1 MEDHKLKIISSI
13 QDLIHLDLSELEAFQ
28 SRIHLTELA
37 PGDSLLKPNQVCKK
51 LSFLESGALF
61 YTRYGSSGERL
72 VVNLS
77 IAGDWV
83 LDHESF
89 TRQSPSDINIV
100 AQTQSLITSISIEA
114 LHELIEISNKY
125 LVLGRLFSG
134 SELRSYI
141 NRQDTS
147 PDDRYLFLLNHRP
160 ELLQSFSLKDI
171 AYFLR
176 MTPETLSRIRRR
188 IREA

>member
-1 MEDHKLKIISSI
+1 MEDRKLQIVTSI
-13 QDLIHLDLSELEAFQ
+13 QDLIHLDLSELEALQ
-28 SRIHLTELA
+28 ARIQRTELM
-37 PGDSLLKPNQVCKK
+37 PGDTLLKPRQVCKK

-61 YTRYGSSGERL
+61 YIRYGSSGERL

-89 TRQSPSDINIV
+89 TRQSPSHVSIV
-100 AQTQSLITSISIEA
+100 AHTQCVITSLSIEA
-114 LHELIEISNKY
+114 LHELIEISKKY

-134 SELRSYI
+134 SELKSFI
-141 NRQDTS
+141 DRQDTS
-147 PDDRYLFLLNHRP
+147 PDDRYLFLLQHRP

-171 AYFLR
+171 ASFLR